1 MAAFSRGFFSLTLVG
16 KIILSE
22 TLVNLGDGVPAGAVL
37 LDAALLHEEVD
48 EILLLLANLAEVMEE
63 RPAVDVKGVLDVL
76 QEGAFASVGDV
87 VVCTRVAKLG
97 VRDTDGDFILLLA
110 VRNDGFGRTDDSEFD
125 EFGLDAA
132 VVQTHGIST
141 TVPVDEP
148 LTQVGR
154 HFDVDVEVAH
164 NIWCEIVTSAKIQQ
178 FSVACI
184 RSEKRLRF
192 VIW

>member
-22 TLVNLGDGVPAGAVL
+22 TLVNLGDGVPA
-37 LDAALLHEEVD
+37 D